1 MPGGLVKTKK
11 GPTLSSSEKPQG
23 FWRKGANA
31 PPLLRACW
39 REKTDRPPVWLMRQ
53 AGRYQASYRALRAH
67 VSMLEL
73 CKSPDLVA
81 QVTVNAVTETGV
93 DAAILFSDLLLP
105 VEPMG
110 LALSFQ
116 KGEGPAIV
124 PPVRSPGD
132 VARLRPVD
140 VQDSLGY
147 VLEAVRRTRWALPA
161 EIPLL
166 GFAGAPFTLA
176 AYMIEGGG
184 SKDFSLVKSFMRA
197 EPKAWHTLLGK
208 ISRVVSDLLIEQI
221 RAGVQAVQVFDS
233 WVGVLSPTDYKT
245 FVQPHTR
252 SVFQRLPKDV
262 PALHFG
268 TQSGALLELMK
279 EAGGTVI
286 GLDWRVPLLETW
298 KRLGPVAVMGNLDPT
313 VLLSSKEVVRREVR
327 RILTE
332 VGHRP
337 GFIFNLGHGIL
348 PTTPFENVLTLVET
362 VKDFKKK

>member
-1 MPGGLVKTKK
+1 MPGGLVTPPKK
-11 GPTLSSSEKPQG
+11 SQAFQK
-23 FWRKGANA
+23 KGANA
-31 PPLLRACW
+31 PPSLFERACW
-39 REKTDRPPVWLMRQ
+39 KEKTERPPVWLMRQ

-81 QVTVNAVTETGV
+81 QVTVNAVLETGV

-116 KGEGPAIV
+116 KGEGPSIV

-132 VARLRPVD
+132 VAKLRPVD

-147 VLEAVRRTRWALPA
+147 VLEAVRRTRLALPKDV
-161 EIPLL
+161 PLL

-184 SKDFSLVKSFMRA
+184 SKDFSLVKSFMRT
-197 EPKAWHTLLGK
+197 EPRAWHSLLGK
-208 ISRVVSDLLIEQI
+208 ISRVVSDLLVEQI

-245 FVQPHTR
+245 YVQPH
-252 SVFQRLPKDV
+252 SQFVFHHLPQDV

-268 TQSGALLELMK
+268 TQSGSLLELMK

-286 GLDWRVPLLETW
+286 GLDWRVPLKQTW
-298 KRLGPVAVMGNLDPT
+298 NRLGSVAVMGNLDPT
-313 VLLSSKEVVRREVR
+313 VLLGSKEIVRRETN
-327 RILTE
+327 RILNE

-348 PTTPFENVLTLVET
+348 PATPFENVLTLVET
-362 VKDFKKK
+362 VKGHKN

>member
-1 MPGGLVKTKK
+1 M
-11 GPTLSSSEKPQG
+11 
-23 FWRKGANA
+23 
-31 PPLLRACW
+31 RACGL
-39 REKTDRPPVWLMRQ
+39 EKTERPPVWLMRQ

-81 QVTVNAVTETGV
+81 QVTVNAVQEIGV

-124 PPVRSPGD
+124 PAIRSAAD

-140 VQDSLGY
+140 VDDSLGY
-147 VLEAVRRTRWALPA
+147 VMEAVRRTRMALPPN
-161 EIPLL
+161 IPLL

-184 SKDFSLVKSFMRA
+184 SKDFARVKYFMRE
-197 EPKAWHTLLGK
+197 EPRAWHTLLGK
-208 ISRVVSDLLIEQI
+208 ISRVVTDLLIGQI
-221 RAGVQAVQVFDS
+221 RAGVQAVQLFDS
-233 WVGVLSPTDYKT
+233 WVGVLSPTDYET

-252 SVFQRLPKDV
+252 SIFQKIPKDV

-286 GLDWRVPLLETW
+286 GLDWRVPIVDTW
-298 KRLGPVAVMGNLDPT
+298 NRLGPVAVMGNLDPT
-313 VLLSSKEVVRREVR
+313 VLLSSAAVVRREVQ
-327 RILTE
+327 RILKE
-332 VGHRP
+332 VGARP

-348 PTTPFENVLTLVET
+348 PTTPFDNVLTLVQT
-362 VKDFKKK
+362 VKEFRAK

>member
-1 MPGGLVKTKK
+1 MPGVLVKTKK
-11 GPTLSSSEKPQG
+11 SPTISSPE
-23 FWRKGANA
+23 GANA
-31 PPLLRACW
+31 LFMRGCW
-39 REKTDRPPVWLMRQ
+39 REKTERPPVWLMRQ

-124 PPVRSPGD
+124 PPVRSPAD

-147 VLEAVRRTRWALPA
+147 VLEAVRRTRWALPKD
-161 EIPLL
+161 IPLI

-184 SKDFSLVKSFMRA
+184 SKDFSFVKSFMRA

-279 EAGGTVI
+279 EAGGTVM

-313 VLLSSKEVVRREVR
+313 VLLSSKEVVRREVS